1 MNSPPLERTAELETE
16 LYQGG
21 LEERLRALRQ
31 LCAQLGPRP
40 HRGTNCHIHT
50 SESFSVFRSPTE
62 AVWQAA
68 REGLAVLG
76 INDHYTI
83 AGHEE
88 FRRACEL
95 AGIAAAFSLEAVA
108 MDRDAEADGL
118 LLNDPDNPG
127 RVYLCGKGVTRN
139 PPDSSV
145 EMRNLARMRAAIE
158 RRNREM
164 TEKVD
169 ALFKDRLHANGPT
182 WESVR
187 GLTPRGNAT
196 ERHVAWATLKRL
208 REWAAVRGVSLSEAL
223 ANCCGAAPQAGAD
236 DAALQIFLRAK
247 LLKAGAPCFVRESE
261 EAFVSVEEL
270 RRIFLAFG
278 SIPTYPVHSYPIHPL
293 RASIRHFQPVE
304 PDINVPRAVCLTQL
318 ADRFC
323 SRWHH
328 DLSFAFEVVLDHCD
342 NRFFHPRT
350 DRRFEPRHVTFD
362 AIPGVGGLSGEF
374 GILVTALGPAVCG
387 VVGAALGAY
396 LKGRQ
401 ERKAKLRVGLDG
413 VIEAEAQTPEEVEKL
428 VTKAEEIWRRNQPKV
443 IHKR

>member
-1 MNSPPLERTAELETE
+1 MNSSPLQRTAELETE

-21 LEERLRALRQ
+21 LEERLSALRQ
-31 LCAQLGPRP
+31 LCAQLGPRA

-88 FRRACEL
+88 FRRACEM

-108 MDRDAEADGL
+108 MDREAEAQGL

-139 PPDSSV
+139 PPDSST
-145 EMRNLARMRAAIE
+145 EMRNLARMRAALE

-169 ALFKDRLHANGPT
+169 ALFKDRLHADGPT
-182 WESVR
+182 WESVL

-196 ERHVAWATLKRL
+196 ERHVAWATLERL
-208 REWAAVRGVSLSEAL
+208 REWAAVQGVSLSEAL
-223 ANCCGAAPQAGAD
+223 SNCCGAAPPAGAD

-278 SIPTYPVHSYPIHPL
+278 SIPTYPVL
-293 RASIRHFQPVE
+293 GNPVTSGERDIEALLDRLEATGFYAIEVIPHRNTRERLSEIVSTARRRWWPVFNGTEHNTPEARSLLDPFALDPEFE
-304 PDINVPRAVCLTQL
+304 PWFRESAALLLGHQRLVAQGEGGYVDLEGRPTMADPRA
-318 ADRFC
+318 
-323 SRWHH
+323 
-328 DLSFAFEVVLDHCD
+328 
-342 NRFFHPRT
+342 
-350 DRRFEPRHVTFD
+350 RFERFSQES
-362 AIPGVGGLSGEF
+362 GVRS
-374 GILVTALGPAVCG
+374 
-387 VVGAALGAY
+387 
-396 LKGRQ
+396 Q
-401 ERKAKLRVGLDG
+401 ES
-413 VIEAEAQTPEEVEKL
+413 E
-428 VTKAEEIWRRNQPKV
+428 
-443 IHKR
+443 

>member
-1 MNSPPLERTAELETE
+1 MNSLSVESTGKLETE

-21 LEERLRALRQ
+21 LEQRSRALRQ

-88 FRRACEL
+88 FRRACEI
-95 AGIAAAFSLEAVA
+95 ADIAAAFSLEAVA
-108 MDRDAEADGL
+108 MDRDAEAEGL

-139 PPDSSV
+139 PSDAST
-145 EMRNLARMRAAIE
+145 EMRNLARMRAALE
-158 RRNREM
+158 RRNRET
-164 TEKVD
+164 TEKVA
-169 ALFKDRLHANGPT
+169 ALFQDRLHADGPT

-196 ERHVAWATLKRL
+196 ERHVAWAALERL
-208 REWAAVRGVSLSEAL
+208 REWAATQGVSLSEAI
-223 ANCCGAAPQAGAD
+223 ANCCGASPPAGAD

-261 EAFVSVEEL
+261 EAFVSVAEL

-278 SIPTYPVHSYPIHPL
+278 SIPTYPVL
-293 RASIRHFQPVE
+293 GNPVTSGERDIGALLDRLEATGFYAVEVIPHRNTRERLLEIVSTARRRWWPVFNGTEHNTPEARSLLDPFALDPEFE
-304 PDINVPRAVCLTQL
+304 PWFRESTALLLGHQRLVAQGRGGYVDLEGRPTIADPRA
-318 ADRFC
+318 
-323 SRWHH
+323 
-328 DLSFAFEVVLDHCD
+328 
-342 NRFFHPRT
+342 
-350 DRRFEPRHVTFD
+350 RFEHFSQ
-362 AIPGVGGLSGEF
+362 A
-374 GILVTALGPAVCG
+374 
-387 VVGAALGAY
+387 
-396 LKGRQ
+396 GR
-401 ERKAKLRVGLDG
+401 
-413 VIEAEAQTPEEVEKL
+413 
-428 VTKAEEIWRRNQPKV
+428 
-443 IHKR
+443 